1 MKLRQPFSYIAA
13 LALVC
18 GAMLCGAQ
26 DNQPA
31 PKADKKTEK
40 KAEKKDAAADGEY
53 VNRKMSENWKN
64 PEATLRRLGASIT
77 ERVKGTDPENVRR
90 FVEKPANRLLLAQ
103 WMLAWCDLHGATPQ
117 AVQNSVNA
125 AAGKYRNR
133 DLDLQVQES
142 ILEDLPKD
150 EREEQQKKIAEIK
163 TDLEMLQKHQE
174 LPWTLAQF
182 AERKDSKKL
191 LEALSS
197 DLEWMYQLVFSG
209 ECINPGRA
217 LAIMQGVAERH
228 PDMYKTRMVRDI
240 ATATGLE
247 FARECWEY
255 GKAMDRADY
264 YIGKWRNK
272 KLNVVF
278 ETLPFWQRRI
288 LCASKCSDGFGNASA
303 GLPASF
309 EWVQDNVRVP
319 AERFT
324 GCCWRCGYKLWN
336 PYAQSVH
343 GADYRNP
350 FNGMFDSNH
359 HQFTYEVGGVCGGL
373 SHFGAYAATAHGV
386 PALTMGE
393 PGHCAFVLRL
403 NGEWV
408 PAYSVFWQHS
418 LHWTPWAQN
427 WRYTSLHMMTEL
439 LEESDELDNNV
450 AYTYLALGRILQER
464 NRKKEALKCFFHA
477 VETQPLNYTAWRAA
491 AQFLQENYP
500 GDAVLWRRLQDSA
513 CTLLAS
519 RYPEMA
525 AEFLQKHVYDNLA
538 KTPISKDDIKQCIHL
553 FWSSMYDEGPARWE
567 VGVMADRQMRLLE
580 KDAVQPQVT
589 VTVGEGEKKETK
601 KVDKLNVDRACY
613 LFASIYSAVS
623 AKPVLPTR
631 VVDWANELDAMHNH
645 ALSERVKQMTAHF
658 GHVPS
663 GPKGE
668 VMQNRML
675 LAAEASFN
683 MDAFQSMGRDMADAK
698 GLLSGEMP
706 AHEPIAGTVMSQG
719 GLVFAGSYAESDTP
733 AGHWGVL
740 EGCGGNIETA
750 AEADAWVG
758 VMLPKDAFVSG
769 VVIIGPDGKQQNR
782 NGMII
787 QVSDSGKDGSWQT
800 VGSPLGDCTGRI
812 SRADFSSQESKCKF
826 LRVLRKGGNAPLQIN
841 AIYVYGRPAA

>member
-1 MKLRQPFSYIAA
+1 MAA
-13 LALVC
+13 LALISC
-18 GAMLCGAQ
+18 AMLCGAQ
-26 DNQPA
+26 DKAPA
-31 PKADKKTEK
+31 KPEGKSAK
-40 KAEKKDAAADGEY
+40 KAAKVEAADDSEY
-53 VNRKMSENWKN
+53 VNRKMAENWKN
-64 PEATLRRLGASIT
+64 PDQTLRRLGGAIT
-77 ERVKGTDPENVRR
+77 GRVKGTNPDDVLR

-103 WMLAWCDLHGATPQ
+103 WMLAWCDRNCSNAS
-117 AVQNSVNA
+117 AVQNSVKA
-125 AAGKYRNR
+125 AANKSTNR
-133 DLDLQVQES
+133 ELDLQVQES
-142 ILEDLPKD
+142 ILADMGKE
-150 EREEQQKKIAEIK
+150 ERGAQQKKVEEIRR
-163 TDLEMLQKHQE
+163 DIEMLEKHQT
-174 LPWTLAQF
+174 LPWTLAEF
-182 AERKDSKKL
+182 AEEKTSKKL

-197 DLEWMYQLVFSG
+197 DLGWMYQLVFSG

-217 LAIMQGVAERH
+217 LAIIQGVSERH

-264 YIGKWRNK
+264 YIGKWREK
-272 KLNVVF
+272 KLNIIF

-319 AERFT
+319 AERFS

-373 SHFGAYAATAHGV
+373 SHFGAYAATAHGI

-393 PGHCAFVLRL
+393 PGHCAFVLRI
-403 NGEWV
+403 NGEWT

-418 LHWTPWAQN
+418 LHWTPWVNN
-427 WRYTSLHMMTEL
+427 WRYTSLHMMTEM
-439 LEESDELDNNV
+439 LEETDAKDNDV
-450 AYTYLALGRILQER
+450 AYAYLVLGHILKDR
-464 NRKKEALKCFFHA
+464 NKKKEALKCFFHA
-477 VETQPLNYTAWRAA
+477 VETQPLNYSAWRACA
-491 AQFLQENYP
+491 KFLQENYP
-500 GDAVLWRRLQDSA
+500 GDTELWRRLHDEA
-513 CTLLAS
+513 CTLLAT
-519 RYPEMA
+519 RYPELG

-538 KTPISKDDIKQCIHL
+538 KTSISKDEIKKCIHL
-553 FWSSMYDEGPARWE
+553 FWSSLYDEGPARWE

-580 KDAVQPQVT
+580 KDAEQPKVK

-601 KVDKLNVDRACY
+601 EVDKLNVERACY
-613 LFASIYSAVS
+613 LYASIYSAVS
-623 AKPVLPTR
+623 TKPVLPTR
-631 VVDWANELDAMHNH
+631 VADWITELDAMHNH
-645 ALSERVKQMTAHF
+645 VLAERIKQMTAHF
-658 GHVPS
+658 SHVPS
-663 GPKGE
+663 GPQGE
-668 VMQNRML
+668 KMQNRML

-683 MDAFQSMGRDMADAK
+683 MDAFQSMGRDMADEK

-706 AHEPIAGTVMSQG
+706 PHEPISGAVMSQG

-750 AEADAWVG
+750 AEADPWVA

-769 VVIIGPDGKQQNR
+769 VVIIGPDDKNANR
-782 NGMII
+782 DDMVI
-787 QVSDSGKDGSWQT
+787 QVSETGKDGSWQT
-800 VGSPLGDCTGRI
+800 VGGSLGKCSGRI

-826 LRVLRKGGNAPLQIN
+826 IRVLRKGGNTPLQIN